1 MDIYNH
7 NMLLTVDEVATLL
20 DCSPRWV
27 QMLSKAG
34 KLPKTQP
41 GKYPLLPTVQA
52 YLSHLQNRL
61 DPGQEKTRLLRAKAN
76 IAEME
81 ESEMRGDL
89 VRSDAVR
96 QGIYTASRQIRNII
110 QAMPARIHR
119 ELATISDSFEI
130 QIRLEK
136 EVSLILIEAE
146 KLLSKGVKE

>member
-1 MDIYNH
+1 
-7 NMLLTVDEVATLL
+7 
-20 DCSPRWV
+20 
-27 QMLSKAG
+27 
-34 KLPKTQP
+34 
-41 GKYPLLPTVQA
+41 
-52 YLSHLQNRL
+52 
-61 DPGQEKTRLLRAKAN
+61 
-76 IAEME
+76 ME